1 MGKTKK
7 QHEKD
12 IVEIIK
18 EKKVKFI
25 QHIFGYYPDLASSQ
39 FYNLKLEQSERIKE
53 AIARNKSK
61 ATGDLLDKWINSDN
75 STLQIAAYRLICTDE
90 ERQKL
95 NQNYLELTG
104 KDGAS
109 LAPKPVEITIK
120 RE

>member
-12 IVEIIK
+12 IIKIIDENK
-18 EKKVKFI
+18 IMCI
-25 QHIFGYYPDLASSQ
+25 QHIFGYYSDLGSSQ
-39 FYNLKLEQSERIKE
+39 FYNLELEKSERIKE
-53 AIARNKSK
+53 AIAKNKSK
-61 ATGDLLDKWINSDN
+61 ATGYLLNKWINSDN
-75 STLQIAAYRLICTDE
+75 PTSQIAAYRLICTNE

-95 NQNYLELTG
+95 NQNYLELTD

-109 LAPKPVEITIK
+109 LAPKPIEITIK